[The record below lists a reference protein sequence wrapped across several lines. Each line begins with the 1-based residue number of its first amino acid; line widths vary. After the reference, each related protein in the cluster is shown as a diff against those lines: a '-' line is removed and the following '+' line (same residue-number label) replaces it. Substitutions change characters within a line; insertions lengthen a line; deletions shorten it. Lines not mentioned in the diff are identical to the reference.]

1 MRSILLGLFTV
12 SLLATGCATS
22 SKSSKPTAAAPKVD
36 AVALK
41 VVAQASFDLQCP
53 KEELVTQK
61 ISDDA
66 AMMGVHNGTYGVRGC
81 GRQATYK
88 TSCGIGMCTVF
99 NEAQLNH

>member
-1 MRSILLGLFTV
+1 MTSP
-12 SLLATGCATS
+12 SPGCATTKSDAS
-22 SKSSKPTAAAPKVD
+22 SPSPARAKVD
-36 AVALK
+36 PVLAK
-41 VVAQASFDLQCP
+41 VEAQASFDLQCP
-53 KEELVTQK
+53 KESLTTQK

-99 NEAQLNH
+99 NEAQALSAGSAR